1 MFRRFPGRYLVA
13 FAGAALILILLPV
26 LMMTRSAAPA
36 AVLHAQQAAHPS
48 QTELDVSFLDIWKQ
62 QTREKLNVPAT
73 GAKVVVVKFNDWM
86 CPGCRAA
93 AAVFKPMLDKYAGT
107 PGALQYVEKD
117 WPWNTK
123 CNAGTPKAFLGHEA
137 S

>member
-1 MFRRFPGRYLVA
+1 MFRRFPADTVA
-13 FAGAALILILLPV
+13 FASALILILLG
-26 LMMTRSAAPA
+26 LMTTRSAAPA
-36 AVLHAQQAAHPS
+36 ALLHAQQAAQPT
-48 QTELDVSFLDIWKQ
+48 QAELDAGFLVAWKQ

-93 AAVFKPMLDKYAGT
+93 AAAFKPLLDKYASL
-107 PGALQYVEKD
+107 PGALLYVED
-117 WPWNTK
+117 WPWN
-123 CNAGTPKAFLGHEA
+123 A